1 MKSLLDHTDRQILHL
16 LQHDARLTNKEIA
29 DKLGKTVT
37 PVYERVKRLEQE
49 GIIHRYVAVVDKKKI
64 GKGLVVFTNIQLKQ
78 HTQQMLRSFD
88 KFIVQ
93 FPEVMECYHMAG
105 MYDYLLKIIV
115 KDMEEYQD
123 FILNKL
129 SGMDNIGTVQSN
141 FVMQEFKHETAFAL
155 PVLKPREK

>member
-29 DKLGKTVT
+29 DKLGKTIT

-49 GIIHRYVAVVDKKKI
+49 GIIHKYVAVVDKKKI
-64 GKGLVVFTNIQLKQ
+64 GKSLVVFTNVQLKQ

-105 MYDYLLKIIV
+105 MYDYLLKIVV

-129 SGMDNIGTVQSN
+129 AGMANIGTVQSN
-141 FVMQEFKHETAFAL
+141 FVMQEFKNETAFAL
-155 PVLKPREK
+155 PSEKQKEK